1 MNENLNM
8 EKELKIEVPQGY
20 EIDRQKSTFEK
31 IVFKKIPDNPKTW
44 EDYCELTKGN
54 TSNYANATTL
64 MVRKDRFNGAYNE
77 FSTKERAEQFIAI
90 GKLMQL
96 RDYWVKGYKK
106 TEEEYVI
113 YITCQGDI
121 RVTTWHNK
129 FMKKLTFP
137 TVEMANDF
145 INCFRDLIKTAY
157 MR

>member
-1 MNENLNM
+1 M
-8 EKELKIEVPQGY
+8 EKELKIEIPKGY
-20 EIDRQKSTFEK
+20 EIDKEKSTFEK
-31 IVFKKIPDNPKTW
+31 IVFKKIDNRPKTW
-44 EDYCELTKGN
+44 EEYCELTKGN

-64 MVRKDRFNGAYNE
+64 MVYKDRFNGAYNE

-96 RDYWVKGYKK
+96 RDYWVKGYKT

-113 YITCQGDI
+113 YITCQGNL
-121 RVTTWHNK
+121 RVTTLHNK

-137 TVEMANDF
+137 TEEMANDF
-145 INCFRDLIKTAY
+145 IKFFSGLIKTAY

>member
-1 MNENLNM
+1 MR
-8 EKELKIEVPQGY
+8 KEIKIEVPQGY
-20 EIDRQKSTFEK
+20 VIDKEKSTFEK
-31 IVFKKIPDNPKTW
+31 IVFKKIDNRSKTW
-44 EDYCELTKGN
+44 KEYCKLN
-54 TSNYANATTL
+54 I
-64 MVRKDRFNGAYNE
+64 RKDCFTSRFGNSSVCCYHNGSYNE
-77 FSTKERAEQFIAI
+77 FQTEERIEQFIAI

-137 TVEMANDF
+137 TEEMANDF

>member
-1 MNENLNM
+1 MKKLF
-8 EKELKIEVPQGY
+8 LK
-20 EIDRQKSTFEK
+20 K
-31 IVFKKIPDNPKTW
+31 
-44 EDYCELTKGN
+44 LTIGN
-54 TSNYANATTL
+54 TSNYANSTTL
-64 MVRKDRFNGAYNE
+64 IVYKDRFNGAYNE

-145 INCFRDLIKTAY
+145 IKCFSGLIKTAY

>member
-1 MNENLNM
+1 M
-8 EKELKIEVPQGY
+8 EKELKIEIPKGY
-20 EIDRQKSTFEK
+20 EIDKEKSTFAK
-31 IVFKKIPDNPKTW
+31 IVFKKINNRPKTW
-44 EDYCELTKGN
+44 EEYCELTKGN

-64 MVRKDRFNGAYNE
+64 MVYKDRFNGAYNE

-96 RDYWVKGYKK
+96 RDYWVKGYKT

-113 YITCQGDI
+113 YITCQGNL
-121 RVTTWHNK
+121 RVTTLQNK

-137 TVEMANDF
+137 TEEMANDF
-145 INCFRDLIKTAY
+145 IKCFSGLIKTAY

>member
-1 MNENLNM
+1 M
-8 EKELKIEVPQGY
+8 EKELKIEIPKGY
-20 EIDRQKSTFEK
+20 EIDKEKSTFEK
-31 IVFKKIPDNPKTW
+31 IVFKKIDNRPKTW
-44 EDYCELTKGN
+44 EEYCELTKGN

-64 MVRKDRFNGAYNE
+64 MVYKDRFNGAYNE

-96 RDYWVKGYKK
+96 RDYWVKGYKT

-113 YITCQGDI
+113 YITCQGNL
-121 RVTTWHNK
+121 RVTTLHNK

-137 TVEMANDF
+137 TEEMANDF
-145 INCFRDLIKTAY
+145 IKCFSGLIKTAY

>member
-1 MNENLNM
+1 MR
-8 EKELKIEVPQGY
+8 KEVKIEVPQGY
-20 EIDRQKSTFEK
+20 VIDKEKSTFEK
-31 IVFKKIPDNPKTW
+31 IVFKKIDNRPKTW
-44 EDYCELTKGN
+44 EEYCKLN
-54 TSNYANATTL
+54 I
-64 MVRKDRFNGAYNE
+64 RKDCFTSTFGKSSVCCYHNGSYNE
-77 FSTKERAEQFIAI
+77 FQTEERIEQFIAI

-113 YITCQGDI
+113 YITCQGDL
-121 RVTTWHNK
+121 RVKTLHNK

-137 TVEMANDF
+137 TEEMANDF

>member
-1 MNENLNM
+1 MI
-8 EKELKIEVPQGY
+8 KELKIETPQGY
-20 EIDRQKSTFEK
+20 EIDKEKSTFAK
-31 IVFKKIPDNPKTW
+31 IVFKKIDNRPKTW
-44 EDYCELTKGN
+44 KEYCKLNYRKN
-54 TSNYANATTL
+54 SFTSRRENSSVYCYH
-64 MVRKDRFNGAYNE
+64 NGSYNE
-77 FSTKERAEQFIAI
+77 FQTEERIEQFIAI

-113 YITCQGDI
+113 YITSQGNI

-137 TVEMANDF
+137 TEEMANDF
-145 INCFRDLIKTAY
+145 INCFSDLIKTAY

>member
-1 MNENLNM
+1 M
-8 EKELKIEVPQGY
+8 EKELKIEIPKGY
-20 EIDRQKSTFEK
+20 EIDKEKSTFAK
-31 IVFKKIPDNPKTW
+31 IVFKKIDNRPKTW
-44 EDYCELTKGN
+44 EEYCELTKGN

-64 MVRKDRFNGAYNE
+64 MVYKDRFNGAYNE

-96 RDYWVKGYKK
+96 RDYWVKGYKT

-113 YITCQGDI
+113 YITCQGNL
-121 RVTTWHNK
+121 RVTTLQNK

-137 TVEMANDF
+137 TEEMANDF
-145 INCFRDLIKTAY
+145 IKCFSGLIKTAY

>member
-1 MNENLNM
+1 M
-8 EKELKIEVPQGY
+8 EKELKIEIPKGY
-20 EIDRQKSTFEK
+20 EIDKEKSTFEK
-31 IVFKKIPDNPKTW
+31 IVFKKIDNRPKTW
-44 EDYCELTKGN
+44 EEYCELTKGN
-54 TSNYANATTL
+54 TSNYANSTTL
-64 MVRKDRFNGAYNE
+64 IVYKDRFNGAYNE

>member
-1 MNENLNM
+1 MR
-8 EKELKIEVPQGY
+8 KELKIEIPKGY
-20 EIDRQKSTFEK
+20 EIDKEKSTFAK
-31 IVFKKIPDNPKTW
+31 IVFKKIDNRPKTW
-44 EDYCELTKGN
+44 EEYCELTKGN

-64 MVRKDRFNGAYNE
+64 MVYKDRFNGAYNE

-96 RDYWVKGYKK
+96 RDYWVKGYKT

-113 YITCQGDI
+113 YITCQGNL
-121 RVTTWHNK
+121 RVTTLHNK

-137 TVEMANDF
+137 TEEMANDF
-145 INCFRDLIKTAY
+145 IKCFSGLIKTAY